1 MEIYPFI
8 PDNLTYINIK
18 NLTVGNETVDVGWN
32 KKNGKIDFDIRGK
45 NIDSSKI
52 IFRIASNKSDAVTIN
67 GRKVAFT
74 AEKYYGASVRK
85 TELKSVNN

>member
-52 IFRIASNKSDAVTIN
+52 IFRIASDKSDAVSIN
-67 GRKVAFT
+67 GKKIEFT
-74 AEKYYGASVRK
+74 AEKYYGVSVGK
-85 TELKSVNN
+85 AEISIKN